1 MRALALGYLYSP
13 MPEDV
18 RREAEAALTA
28 VLEDSSPLV
37 RQALAE
43 AFTSAIEAPHHC
55 VIALAHDQP
64 EIAALI
70 LGRSPLLKDEDLIDC
85 AGRADIATQCAIARR
100 PALSAAVSAALAES
114 AAMEALIVLAENT
127 GADVPEF
134 SLHRMLE
141 RFGTDGALREAML
154 SRPGLPACVR
164 SDLVQATASALT
176 ALVAARGWLAD
187 ERAQTISREACE
199 RATIGITLAAAQDE
213 PMDSQMDMVRHLRA
227 NGRLTPALLLRALL
241 SGDRS
246 LFEAA
251 LAELSGLPLARAAG
265 FVRFHQGGG
274 FAALYDRAKMP
285 TELRTVFKAA
295 LAAQDEAGETWPAA
309 EPRLSRRLI
318 GRVLQDCSRVEGAG
332 LAKVITLLRR
342 FDSEAARQDARE
354 LTARIATAQPGL
366 LAAPAPACEDEEQAP
381 RLALAP
387 AF

>member
-1 MRALALGYLYSP
+1 MTLPKLLPTTVVGSYP
-13 MPEDV
+13 PPEWLVD
-18 RREAEAALTA
+18 RERLTKAVARNKDAALW
-28 VLEDSSPLV
+28 
-37 RQALAE
+37 R
-43 AFTSAIEAPHHC
+43 I
-55 VIALAHDQP
+55 P
-64 EIAALI
+64 E
-70 LGRSPLLKDEDLIDC
+70 PY
-85 AGRADIATQCAIARR
+85 
-100 PALSAAVSAALAES
+100 
-114 AAMEALIVLAENT
+114 
-127 GADVPEF
+127 
-134 SLHRMLE
+134 
-141 RFGTDGALREAML
+141 
-154 SRPGLPACVR
+154 
-164 SDLVQATASALT
+164 
-176 ALVAARGWLAD
+176 
-187 ERAQTISREACE
+187 
-199 RATIGITLAAAQDE
+199 LAAAQDE
-213 PMDSQMDMVRHLRA
+213 PMDSPMDMVRHLRA